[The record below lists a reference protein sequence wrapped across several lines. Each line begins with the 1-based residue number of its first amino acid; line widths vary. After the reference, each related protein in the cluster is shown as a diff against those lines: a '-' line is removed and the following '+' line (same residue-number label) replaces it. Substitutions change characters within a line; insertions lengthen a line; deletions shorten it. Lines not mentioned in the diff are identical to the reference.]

1 MTADSPQKE
10 PTPTPT
16 PIRQGRK
23 RSLWPILIIV
33 AIALGV
39 GVYFY
44 WNKLSET
51 ETTDDAQIDAHISP
65 IGPRVGGTV
74 VSVSVDDNQS
84 VQAGAILFQLDPTDY
99 KVALAQ
105 AQAELA
111 NAEAAAQGARTSVPI
126 TTISSTNQLSG
137 AEASVRVA
145 DAAITVAEKGVAS
158 QQANARSAQ
167 ADVQEA
173 QANYN
178 KAAKDVE
185 RYKALVAKEEIS
197 EQQYDA
203 AVAAAAADRAT
214 VESKRAL
221 VAQAEQQV
229 ASAKS
234 QVEQAKMER
243 ARSAAA
249 ARAASN
255 APQQIAASQAQA
267 RSAQALVQ
275 QRKTQLEQAQLNLQY
290 TTVRA
295 PFAGI
300 VGNKSIQVGQVIQAG
315 QQALALIPLE
325 EMYVTANF
333 KENQLKRMRAGQK
346 VTLKVDALGGREY
359 RAHVDTIAP
368 ATGST
373 FSLLPPENA
382 TGNYVKVVQRVP
394 VKIALEPDENKDH
407 LLRVGMSVE
416 PKVSVE

>member
-1 MTADSPQKE
+1 MTTNTAP
-10 PTPTPT
+10 
-16 PIRQGRK
+16 RK
-23 RSLWPILIIV
+23 WLRIVILLV
-33 AIALGV
+33 VVIALGA
-39 GVYFY
+39 GGYVYLD
-44 WNKLSET
+44 KLSET
-51 ETTDDAQIDAHISP
+51 ESTDDAQVDAHISP
-65 IGPRVGGTV
+65 VGPRVSGTV
-74 VSVSVDDNQS
+74 ISISVDDNQT
-84 VQAGAILFQLDPTDY
+84 VQTGAILFELDPADY
-99 KVALAQ
+99 KVAVAQ

-111 NAEAAAQGARTSVPI
+111 NAEAAALGARTNVPI

-137 AEASVRVA
+137 AEATVRVS
-145 DAAITVAEKGVAS
+145 DAAIEVAEKGVAS
-158 QQANARSAQ
+158 QQANVRSTQ

-173 QANYN
+173 QANFN

-203 AVAAAAADRAT
+203 AVAAAAAYRAT

-234 QVEQAKMER
+234 QVEQARMER
-243 ARSAAA
+243 ARSAAS

-255 APQQIAASQAQA
+255 APQQIAVSQAQVGA
-267 RSAQALVQ
+267 AQALVQ
-275 QRKTQLEQAQLNLQY
+275 QRKTELEQAQLNLQY

-300 VGNKSIQVGQVIQAG
+300 VGNRNIQVGQVIQAG
-315 QQALALIPLE
+315 QSALALIPLE
-325 EMYVTANF
+325 DLYVTANF
-333 KENQLKRMRAGQK
+333 KETQLRHMRAGQK

-359 RAHVDTIAP
+359 RAHIDTIAP
-368 ATGST
+368 ATGAR

-394 VKIALEPDENKDH
+394 VKIVLEPGEDKDR

-416 PKVSVE
+416 PKVQVK

>member
-1 MTADSPQKE
+1 MTTNTAP
-10 PTPTPT
+10 
-16 PIRQGRK
+16 RRWL
-23 RSLWPILIIV
+23 RFAVLIV
-33 AIALGV
+33 VVIALGA
-39 GVYFY
+39 GGYFY
-44 WNKLSET
+44 LDKLSES
-51 ETTDDAQIDAHISP
+51 ESTDDAQIDAHISP
-65 IGPRVGGTV
+65 VGPRVAGTV
-74 VSVSVDDNQS
+74 ISVSVDDNQT
-84 VQAGAILFQLDPTDY
+84 VQAGAILFELDPTDY
-99 KVALAQ
+99 KVAVAQ

-111 NAEAAAQGARTSVPI
+111 NAEAAALGARTNVPI

-137 AEASVRVA
+137 AEATVRVSG
-145 DAAITVAEKGVAS
+145 AAIDVAEKGVAS
-158 QQANARSAQ
+158 QQANVRSAQ
-167 ADVQEA
+167 ADVEEA

-234 QVEQAKMER
+234 QVEEARMER
-243 ARSAAA
+243 ARSEAS

-255 APQQIAASQAQA
+255 APQQIAASRAQVG
-267 RSAQALVQ
+267 SAQALVQ
-275 QRKTQLEQAQLNLQY
+275 QRKTELEQAQLNQQY

-300 VGNKSIQVGQVIQAG
+300 VGNKNVQVGQVIQAG
-315 QQALALIPLE
+315 QQVLALIPLE
-325 EMYVTANF
+325 DLYVTANF
-333 KENQLKRMRAGQK
+333 KETQLRHMRAGQK
-346 VTLKVDALGGREY
+346 VTFKVDALGGREY
-359 RAHVDTIAP
+359 RGHVDTIAP
-368 ATGST
+368 ATGAR

-394 VKIALEPDENKDH
+394 VKIALEPGENKER

-416 PKVSVE
+416 PKVTVK